1 MALFNF
7 FSDPALKARQD
18 QLDADW
24 NSAWAVVQT
33 CDNVPASSFSGF
45 STDRINWKQFY
56 DSGSDWSSD
65 SNNAT
70 NEWQARL
77 KTWTDQFRQWGCTG
91 NFSLTP
97 GTVGADDPTP
107 ENNGIPAVKT
117 PPPDTKSILEQAKD
131 AVGKAGQGL
140 WSDISF
146 IGYAI
151 LATVLL
157 VVFGLIYVLTHAKV
171 SAPGVGS
178 IG

>member
-33 CDNVPASSFSGF
+33 CDGVPASTFSGF
-45 STDRINWKQFY
+45 STDRANWKTFY

-65 SNNAT
+65 SYNAT

-77 KTWTDQFRQWGCTG
+77 KTYTDQFKQWGCTG
-91 NFSLTP
+91 SFALTP

-107 ENNGIPAVKT
+107 ENNGVPGIKA
-117 PPPDTKSILEQAKD
+117 PPPDQQSFFSQAKD
-131 AVGKAGQGL
+131 AIGNAEQGL
-140 WSDISF
+140 WSSITTV
-146 IGYAI
+146 GWVI
-151 LATVLL
+151 LGVVVLL
-157 VVFGLIYVLTHAKV
+157 IFGLVYVLTHVKV
-171 SAPGVGS
+171 SSPQYGS

>member
-1 MALFNF
+1 MLFNF
-7 FSDPALKARQD
+7 FSDPALRARQD

-33 CDNVPASSFSGF
+33 CDAVPASSFSGF
-45 STDRINWKQFY
+45 ATDRSNWKQFY

-65 SNNAT
+65 SYNAT
-70 NEWQARL
+70 NEWQNRL

-91 NFSLTP
+91 SFALTP

-107 ENNGIPAVKT
+107 EENGIPGVKDA
-117 PPPDTKSILEQAKD
+117 PPDKQSIVEQAKD
-131 AVGKAGQGL
+131 AIGNAGQGL
-140 WSDISF
+140 WSNITT
-146 IGYAI
+146 IGWVI
-151 LATVLL
+151 LGVVVLI
-157 VVFGLIYVLTHAKV
+157 VFGLIYTLTHVKA